1 MKEDKHLEIINDTTE
16 KDRVAKLDLYSS
28 SLFSL
33 IMFLAGI
40 FMIFFVKKQD
50 LYVPILFTQTYLF
63 YTGMKSIENA
73 IVNIDCS
80 TKYRIYYGIL
90 GIITLSLSIISI
102 YLKH

>member
-1 MKEDKHLEIINDTTE
+1 MKDNKHLEIINDTTE
-16 KDRVAKLDLYSS
+16 KDRIAKVDLYSS

-33 IMFLAGI
+33 IMFSAGI
-40 FMIFFVKKQD
+40 FMIFFVKKHD

-90 GIITLSLSIISI
+90 GLITLSLSIISI

>member
-1 MKEDKHLEIINDTTE
+1 MKEDKHFEIINDTKE

-73 IVNIDCS
+73 VVNIDCS

-102 YLKH
+102 YLTH

>member
-1 MKEDKHLEIINDTTE
+1 MKEDKHFEIINDTKE
-16 KDRVAKLDLYSS
+16 KDRFAKIDLYSS
-28 SLFSL
+28 SILSL
-33 IMFLAGI
+33 ITFSVGI
-40 FMIFFVKKQD
+40 FLIFFGKKHD
-50 LYVPILFTQTYLF
+50 FYVPILFTQTYLF